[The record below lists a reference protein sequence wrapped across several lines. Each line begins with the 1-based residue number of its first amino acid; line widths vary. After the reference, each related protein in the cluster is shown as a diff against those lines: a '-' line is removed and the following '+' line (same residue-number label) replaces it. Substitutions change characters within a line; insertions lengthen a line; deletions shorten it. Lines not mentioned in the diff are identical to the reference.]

1 MATNVNRFVSQAT
14 PIGRYLREVVNP
26 YVTFIG
32 RAKNRNAAKSDP
44 VWQIIRQLTVGGELD
59 EYPAGS
65 GEFEHVWDD
74 RESLFPDPPYLNEY
88 SLNFSNLNKRIDVAD
103 NASLDFTRLS
113 PWSWGFWFNT
123 QEGAAFIWINKHVT
137 QRGYKIEKRAN
148 ETIEVE
154 FRASGTGDR
163 IRVGTTAAPAGII
176 DGSWHFLCVT
186 YDGSGA
192 AAGVNIYFDGVTQPL
207 TVFNDTLVGDPS
219 NAGVLSIGSATGG
232 GSNYDGLLDEVC
244 LWNVEL
250 DQDNVTALYN
260 LGIPV
265 DPTQDSGD
273 YTNSGNLVSY
283 WAFTETDRL
292 NLPTIE
298 DQVGVNNGT
307 AVNIVAGNFFT
318 EVPNG

>member
-1 MATNVNRFVSQAT
+1 M
-14 PIGRYLREVVNP
+14 
-26 YVTFIG
+26 
-32 RAKNRNAAKSDP
+32 
-44 VWQIIRQLTVGGELD
+44 
-59 EYPAGS
+59 
-65 GEFEHVWDD
+65 
-74 RESLFPDPPYLNEY
+74 
-88 SLNFSNLNKRIDVAD
+88 
-103 NASLDFTRLS
+103 
-113 PWSWGFWFNT
+113 
-123 QEGAAFIWINKHVT
+123 
-137 QRGYKIEKRAN
+137 
-148 ETIEVE
+148 
-154 FRASGTGDR
+154 
-163 IRVGTTAAPAGII
+163 
-176 DGSWHFLCVT
+176 
-186 YDGSGA
+186 
-192 AAGVNIYFDGVTQPL
+192 
-207 TVFNDTLVGDPS
+207 
-219 NAGVLSIGSATGG
+219 SIGSATGG